1 MYEYLNR
8 EIEILGEKQGNTI
21 KRNDIFGNIKD
32 RNNMKTKGFNLIS
45 LSKCKNIHFIG
56 GLCN

>member
-1 MYEYLNR
+1 M
-8 EIEILGEKQGNTI
+8 EKG
-21 KRNDIFGNIKD
+21 NDIFGNIKD

-45 LSKCKNIHFIG
+45 LGKCKNIHLNG